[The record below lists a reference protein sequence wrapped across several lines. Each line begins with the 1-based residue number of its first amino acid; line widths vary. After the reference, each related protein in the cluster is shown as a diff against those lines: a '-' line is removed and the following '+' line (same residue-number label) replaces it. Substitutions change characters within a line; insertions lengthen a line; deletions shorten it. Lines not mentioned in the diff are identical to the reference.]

1 MTERRSSKTLREPG
15 AGAEAF
21 RPPSEL
27 RAIAAVFVKDVR
39 QELRSKAVMTA
50 TLFFAGITL
59 LIIAF
64 AVGADETLL
73 AVIAPGALWV
83 ALAFAGVMTASQ
95 GYASEQE
102 DGAFEQL
109 LMYPVPR
116 AALFLGKL
124 LGNWTYMVLLG
135 LLLLPVSTVMY
146 GASLG
151 GRWPLLLLVIVLGTL
166 AFSLISTF
174 YAALTANLRAR
185 DSLLPLL
192 MFPVIIPALL
202 ASVRASTEIMRMSDL
217 TQAFDWL
224 KLLTGFILVYLVVCT
239 AIFHFIV
246 EE

>member
-1 MTERRSSKTLREPG
+1 MAERRSSRKIMVTQL
-15 AGAEAF
+15 AEAF
-21 RPPSEL
+21 QPPSEL
-27 RAIAAVFVKDVR
+27 QALASLFAKDIR
-39 QELRSKAVMTA
+39 QELRSKAVMMA

-64 AVGADETLL
+64 AVGADEALL

-83 ALAFAGVMTASQ
+83 ALAFSGVITASQ
-95 GYASEQE
+95 GYATEQE

-109 LMYPVPR
+109 LMYPLPR
-116 AALFLGKL
+116 AVIFLGKL
-124 LGNWTYMVLLG
+124 LSNWAYMVVLG
-135 LLLLPVSTVMY
+135 LILLPVSIVMY
-146 GASLG
+146 GAQAG
-151 GRWPLLLLVIVLGTL
+151 DRWPLLVLVIVLGTL
-166 AFSLISTF
+166 GFSIISTF

-217 TQAFDWL
+217 TMAFDWL
-224 KLLTGFILVYLVVCT
+224 KLLGGFSLVYLVVCT

>member
-1 MTERRSSKTLREPG
+1 MK
-15 AGAEAF
+15 AF
-21 RPPSEL
+21 QPPSEL
-27 RAIAAVFVKDVR
+27 RAIAAVLGKDIR
-39 QELRSKAVMTA
+39 QELRSKAVMMA

-64 AVGADETLL
+64 AVGADDTLL

-83 ALAFAGVMTASQ
+83 ALAFSGVITASQ

-109 LMYPVPR
+109 LLYPVPR

-124 LGNWTYMVLLG
+124 LGNWLYMVLLG
-135 LLLLPVSTVMY
+135 LVLLPVSSVLY
-146 GASLG
+146 GAQLG
-151 GRWPLLLLVIVLGTL
+151 DRWPLLLLVVLLGTL

-217 TQAFDWL
+217 TLAFDWL

-239 AIFHFIV
+239 ATFHFLV